1 MRILRLTQY
10 FPLNTGH
17 HVIVKKNLRTRA
29 AFYASYLVTGILRGL
44 APGGRYGVIYANSPP
59 RRDNAQG
66 RCQYALSG
74 ARQVDARYLL
84 RAMSLKLGQVLQENA
99 Q

>member
-10 FPLNTGH
+10 FPLNAGH

-29 AFYASYLVTGILRGL
+29 AFYASCVVTSILHGLV
-44 APGGRYGVIYANSPP
+44 PGGRYGVIYANSPP

-74 ARQVDARYLL
+74 VRQVDVRHSL
-84 RAMSLKLGQVLQENA
+84 RAISLKLGQVLQENA